1 MHTVRDVG
9 AVSGAI
15 ARLAAGAMLGVRG
28 PFGTAWPTEAAEGS
42 DVVFVAGGLGL
53 APLRPAIYQVLAQRE
68 RYGRVVLL
76 YGTRS
81 PPDIL
86 YRDASWSAG
95 GVVSMSRSSVTV
107 DRADADLARRCRRG
121 ARS

>member
-1 MHTVRDVG
+1 M
-9 AVSGAI
+9 
-15 ARLAAGAMLGVRG
+15 RG
-28 PFGTAWPTEAAEGS
+28 PYGTAWPTEAAEGS

-53 APLRPAIYQVLAQRE
+53 APLRPAIYHVLSHRA

-86 YRDASWSAG
+86 YRRELERWRRRLDFE
-95 GVVSMSRSSVTV
+95 VLVTV
-107 DRADADLARRCRRG
+107 DHADPDWRGDVGVVTEADRAGRASIRTIP
-121 ARS
+121 SP